1 MKFRCLLLLGFILT
15 LQTNNLLA
23 QSGAAK
29 TRDDSTSQQL
39 QTPPTTPQLRED
51 SANTVK
57 DTEKANNSSE
67 KNESKA
73 DNGIEWLQWAGWG
86 SVVVAFLVL
95 LVKIWLNRRKKIRD
109 TAKTQKIGEKDAEI
123 EIFQESSDKLAKKYQ
138 DHLKKELGK
147 IHLLGHRDLD
157 NIPLDLS
164 HTFVNLNITETER
177 SEERFLEGRPDFIER
192 HTGEKTADDLL
203 KDIFNREIPL
213 TVIIG
218 EPGAGKTTIEKYF
231 GLSCRNEEKC
241 HEIEIPKDIFP
252 IFLPLRELKFTTD
265 EPEKINHCLARIAD
279 KNLLPI
285 SADIFLSWL
294 EKKKTMLLLD
304 GLDEIAKPE
313 HRKAACKMI
322 DRLAKRFEDNARII
336 VTCRGAVYSKEEG
349 VYLNGNPLRADVKDL
364 SLEQQEIF
372 LNNWFYAVNRQETYR
387 DKTITPEQEKALR
400 EKSGREAQP
409 LINYLKAPDNKNIR
423 ELAGVPLMLQLM
435 AFLWKYRR
443 YKPDNAKGLYQ
454 TTLLYILGDR
464 DKERNVPQPLKSDEM
479 MEVLMPVA
487 LKMIEIYGQDYLSE
501 ADWLKE
507 LQPELEKYGDKAPT
521 PDEFLIYLYQRS
533 GLLAKYQDNQ
543 FIYKHKS
550 FLEFLAAKQLREQWN
565 YEGRMNRIVS
575 YFGNKSWG
583 NTLRFF
589 MHLSN
594 ADVFDKFMEA
604 FFCSEI
610 SKDMSQNEQTLLHE
624 LITIAPQKRIDG
636 LIMHLADV
644 QMHRKHTYIIDC
656 LKKIDTLLVYKE
668 LADLIN
674 SESDSFSKETHNYAV
689 EAVLSSTFTTNY
701 YPLVNM
707 VFVEVSKEDQQKIIR
722 KIHEDK
728 KLEIMKEVFEDEQR
742 EIMKEIIEDEQRK
755 IMKELFEDEQREIM
769 IEVIEDEQR
778 EKIKEI
784 LRSKLDK
791 TPKSL
796 RNPQEYNAEYI
807 LIPGGSYI
815 YQKGKKELEKQV
827 EVSDF
832 YLAKHPVTHQR
843 YRRFIRYLAGEEAD
857 LQTMLPKNAFA
868 EVLQKFA
875 QSDLAD
881 DKNFSEYL
889 GNPGEWAKK
898 MRSDYDTEKRFDGED
913 QPVVRISWFAARSYC
928 LWLSCLEQTQKGS
941 ELNMEKAA
949 TLYRLPDETE
959 WEWAA
964 SGGNRKYPWGDT
976 PEPNEKLANYNSNVG
991 ATTPVGRYPE
1001 GATPEGL
1008 MDMAGN
1014 VWEWQENWS
1023 PTREGA
1029 RSLRGGSWDDVVAY
1043 LRCSARSNYYPDNRS
1058 SINGF
1063 RVLRSSF

>member
-1 MKFRCLLLLGFILT
+1 MKFRCLLLLGLMLT
-15 LQTNNLLA
+15 LHTSILLA
-23 QSGAAK
+23 QSESAK
-29 TRDDSTSQQL
+29 KSDDSTSQQL
-39 QTPPTTPQLRED
+39 QTPTTAPELQQD
-51 SANTVK
+51 SAKPLQELTSK
-57 DTEKANNSSE
+57 KPTEEQAKS
-67 KNESKA
+67 
-73 DNGIEWLQWAGWG
+73 DDDPDWLKIVGLIVTILMLLFGSGW
-86 SVVVAFLVL
+86 
-95 LVKIWLNRRKKIRD
+95 WLNRRKKIRD
-109 TAKTQKIGEKDAEI
+109 TAKTQKIGEKDAEK

-192 HTGEKTADDLL
+192 HTGDKTADDLL

-372 LNNWFYAVNRQETYR
+372 LINWFYAVNRQETYR

-594 ADVFDKFMEA
+594 ADVFDKFMDA
-604 FFCSEI
+604 FFSSEI
-610 SKDMSQNEQTLLHE
+610 SNDMSQNEQTLLHE
-624 LITIAPQKRIDG
+624 LITIAPQTKIDG
-636 LIMHLADV
+636 LTDQLISEQTTTTQKRYIMECL
-644 QMHRKHTYIIDC
+644 RNIPGNHT
-656 LKKIDTLLVYKE
+656 VR
-668 LADLIN
+668 
-674 SESDSFSKETHNYAV
+674 F
-689 EAVLSSTFTTNY
+689 LSNLTEEKPQNITT
-701 YPLVNM
+701 
-707 VFVEVSKEDQQKIIR
+707 Q
-722 KIHEDK
+722 
-728 KLEIMKEVFEDEQR
+728 
-742 EIMKEIIEDEQRK
+742 IIEDAFDILINFGFTRGGFETIESFPEEGISSKEYFDDTK
-755 IMKELFEDEQREIM
+755 IT
-769 IEVIEDEQR
+769 
-778 EKIKEI
+778 KI
-784 LRSKLDK
+784 
-791 TPKSL
+791 
-796 RNPQEYNAEYI
+796 RNPFEFNAEYI
-807 LIPGGSYI
+807 LIPGGSYV
-815 YQKGKKELEKQV
+815 YQKGEKLEKRV
-827 EVSDF
+827 EVLDF

-857 LQTMLPKNAFA
+857 LQPKLPKNTFA
-868 EVLQKFA
+868 EMLQQFA
-875 QSDLAD
+875 KSPLAD
-881 DKNFSEYL
+881 DPKFSEYL
-889 GNPGEWAKK
+889 GNPGEWAEKL
-898 MRSDYDTEKRFDGED
+898 RSTYDTEKRFDGED
-913 QPVVRISWFAARSYC
+913 QPVVRISWYAARSYC

-949 TLYRLPDETE
+949 ALYRLPDETE

-964 SGGNRKYPWGDT
+964 SGGKRKYPWGDT

-1029 RSLRGGSWDDVVAY
+1029 RSLRGGSWVSNDAY
-1043 LRCSARSNYYPDNRS
+1043 LRCSARGYVYPAYRVDAF
-1058 SINGF
+1058 GF